1 MGSNSAGD
9 QNQNNHQDHHT
20 IKIWEANEER
30 LTCMKQKI
38 NTPPKLLAPSSGQS
52 SCCIFRVPQSLVE
65 INGRAY
71 QPQIVSIGPYHYSD
85 PNLQMIQEQKWSYL
99 GSLLSRT
106 RSKGLELE
114 HYLRSIAL
122 LEEKARECY
131 SETIHLT
138 TDEFIEILVLDGCF
152 IIEIFRKMKRLIPSE
167 PGDPLV
173 SMSWIL
179 PFFYRDFLRLENQIP
194 YFVLQTLFDLTK
206 MPGEEKGPTLSSLAL
221 EFCNNVMLRPYKLI
235 ARFSHL
241 EGKHLLDLCRNS
253 FIPVDLPEP
262 RERTD
267 LQTQSIQ
274 NVSKL
279 GRAGIKLK
287 PGKGESFLMVKF
299 RRGVLEMPTITID
312 DFCTSF
318 LLNCVAFEQCHKNST
333 KHMTTYTTLL
343 DFLVNSARDVEYLTE
358 RNILENYYGMD
369 GEVAQFI
376 NNIGKDVAFDID
388 KCYLTKLFNDVNEYY
403 QNGWHL
409 QWASFKY
416 TYFDTP
422 WSFISAL
429 AALVLLLLTMAQTFF
444 TVFPYFRPSN

>member
-1 MGSNSAGD
+1 MGSDSAGD

-20 IKIWEANEER
+20 IKIWEVNEER

-65 INGRAY
+65 INGTSY
-71 QPQIVSIGPYHYSD
+71 QPRIVSIGPYHYSD
-85 PNLQMIQEQKWSYL
+85 PNLQMIQEHKWRYL
-99 GSLLSRT
+99 GSLLTRT
-106 RSKGLELE
+106 RSKGVELE
-114 HYLRSIAL
+114 HYLKSIAL

-131 SETIHLT
+131 SETIHFT

-152 IIEIFRKMKRLIPSE
+152 IIEIFRKMKRLIPFE

-206 MPGEEKGPTLSSLAL
+206 MPGEENGPTLSTLAL
-221 EFCNNVMLRPYKLI
+221 EFFNYGMLRPDEHI
-235 ARFSHL
+235 DRFSTL
-241 EGKHLLDLCRNS
+241 EGTHLLDLCRNS
-253 FIPVDLPEP
+253 FIPVNLPEP
-262 RERTD
+262 RKRTN

-279 GRAGIKLK
+279 RSAGIKLK
-287 PGKGESFLMVKF
+287 PGKGESFLVAEFK
-299 RRGVLEMPTITID
+299 RGVLEMPTITID
-312 DFCTSF
+312 DFYTSF

-343 DFLVNSARDVEYLTE
+343 DCLVNSARDVEHLTE
-358 RNILENYYGMD
+358 RNIIENYYGTD
-369 GEVAQFI
+369 GEVARFI
-376 NNIGKDVAFDID
+376 NNMGKDVAFDIE

-403 QNGWHL
+403 QNGWHV

-429 AALVLLLLTMAQTFF
+429 AAFVLLLLTMAQTFF
-444 TVFPYFRPSN
+444 TVFPYFRPPH